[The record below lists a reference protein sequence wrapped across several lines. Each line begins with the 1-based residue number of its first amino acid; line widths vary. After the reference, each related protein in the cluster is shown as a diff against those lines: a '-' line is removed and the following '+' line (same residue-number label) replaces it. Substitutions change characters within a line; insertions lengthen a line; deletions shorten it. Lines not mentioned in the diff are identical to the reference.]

1 MTSST
6 DALLANADFDA
17 MGGAGGAP
25 STAAYEPPAIAPSLI
40 ELGNRLSRRRTPIAF
55 ALGDAA
61 IAFTPVGL
69 GSIRGAVPLQE
80 RVTLS
85 LRLDDHP
92 LALQMSKSLFERL
105 LARVDPELLA
115 AETNGELLPLLLES
129 CMEDGLKAAETAL
142 QARLELHGIGIGR
155 SLDLHGLDLALEI
168 GLDGE
173 PAGRASLRAAWN
185 DVERLAAAFEAGQK
199 PPRTFGDLA
208 VELSF
213 RAGSLWLDL
222 GELRTLKVG
231 DMLLADRDAA
241 RWDRMAATIG
251 ERWILPIELNRAGPV
266 LRAPLRRADPRDRDE
281 WMMAEPGRADGEE
294 DGLGGLLGDVTGDRQ
309 ARRTPRRAGDA
320 RGRDGAGGERGR
332 AGEAP
337 APEEAGLD
345 ESGLDEADLG
355 PAPSPADAAFDELPI
370 KLVFE
375 LGRTEM
381 PLGRLQEIGPGY
393 VFELDR
399 PLGEAVE
406 IHAGNRRIGQGEVV
420 RIDDQVGVRVLRL
433 FGRERG

>member
-1 MTSST
+1 MMSST
-6 DALLANADFDA
+6 DARLTSADFDA
-17 MGGAGGAP
+17 MGDAIAGPSVAP
-25 STAAYEPPAIAPSLI
+25 YEPPAIAPSLVD
-40 ELGNRLSRRRTPIAF
+40 LGNRLSRRRTPV
-55 ALGDAA
+55 
-61 IAFTPVGL
+61 AFTLGGAAVTFTPIGL
-69 GSIRGAVPLQE
+69 RSIRGAVPLQE

-85 LRLDDHP
+85 LRLDDRP

-105 LARVDPELLA
+105 LARIDPELTA
-115 AETNGELLPLLLES
+115 AETDGELLPLLLES

-142 QARLELHGIGIGR
+142 QARLELHAIEIGR

-168 GLDGE
+168 GIDGE
-173 PAGRASLRAAWN
+173 PAGRAALCAAWN
-185 DVERLAAAFEAGQK
+185 DVERLASAFEAAPK
-199 PPRTFGDLA
+199 PPRTFGGLA

-231 DMLLADRDAA
+231 DVLLADRDAA
-241 RWDRMAATIG
+241 RWNRMAATIG

-281 WMMAEPGRADGEE
+281 WMMAEPERADGEK
-294 DGLGGLLGDVTGDRQ
+294 DGPDGLLGDAAGHSRRREA
-309 ARRTPRRAGDA
+309 ARPAGDA
-320 RGRDGAGGERGR
+320 SGQNR
-332 AGEAP
+332 AAP
-337 APEEAGLD
+337 AEDRADSAPALDEAGL
-345 ESGLDEADLG
+345 GEADLG
-355 PAPSPADAAFDELPI
+355 PAPAPADAAFDELPI

-381 PLGRLQEIGPGY
+381 PLGQLKEIGPGH
-393 VFELDR
+393 VFQLER